1 MNVFHQLYSDLNV
14 RLGIVGV
21 ESLKLKVDVKNV
33 NKRQPAHQS
42 NLPLL

>member
-33 NKRQPAHQS
+33 NKRQPEYQS

>member
-21 ESLKLKVDVKNV
+21 EPPKLKVDVKNV
-33 NKRQPAHQS
+33 NKRQSVYQS
-42 NLPLL
+42 NMPLL

>member
-21 ESLKLKVDVKNV
+21 ESLKLKVDVKIV
-33 NKRQPAHQS
+33 NKRQPAYSS
-42 NLPLL
+42 NQRRQ